1 MKGYKLSRGFSGKET
16 RHKKQAKSYRV
27 SQGLMSETAGVIPYL
42 YPWRTGKPP
51 AGGVGGAPAATA
63 RLDYVGDKGEVEE
76 LVGLLTAGGDE
87 EWPDFEVDGVDGHA
101 RGDQSS
107 W

>member
-1 MKGYKLSRGFSGKET
+1 
-16 RHKKQAKSYRV
+16 
-27 SQGLMSETAGVIPYL
+27 
-42 YPWRTGKPP
+42 
-51 AGGVGGAPAATA
+51 
-63 RLDYVGDKGEVEE
+63 LDYVGDKGEVEE